1 MNSIAPGSFT
11 YNSLNLTKSLVL
23 SIFISVGCLS
33 VKAVYDIAN
42 FNIFPVWFVPGFS
55 LAVLGLNALGLYFVF
70 QVWKIT
76 DNRSHLLSGKRSA
89 VLWLLIPLS
98 FICTTSVHGFYP
110 FRSTGWDAFLWFGPV
125 MKINYAIA
133 FLGVV
138 ISTALAGLYIGSRT
152 KTAAVT
158 GLLVMALLT
167 LIPNDNCYNP
177 FNYWWIEKIGA
188 SPLMY
193 APNLYATLFVASG
206 LHGIRP
212 KSTVILTL
220 GICVG
225 SLILGLGH
233 QLGIIW

>member
-1 MNSIAPGSFT
+1 MNSIAPKSFSFNT
-11 YNSLNLTKSLVL
+11 INLTKTLFL
-23 SIFISVGCLS
+23 IIFISVCSLS
-33 VKAVYDIAN
+33 IKAIYDIVN
-42 FNIFPVWFVPGFS
+42 FNIFPGWFVPGFS
-55 LAVLGLNALGLYFVF
+55 LAVLVLNALCLYFVF
-70 QVWKIT
+70 QMWKIE
-76 DNRSHLLSGKRSA
+76 DHSRLLSGKQSA
-89 VLWLLIPLS
+89 FLWILIPLS

-110 FRSTGWDAFLWFGPV
+110 FRSDGWDAFLWFEPV

-138 ISTALAGLYIGSRT
+138 TSIALAGIYVFSRM
-152 KTAAVT
+152 KTTAVI

-188 SPLMY
+188 SSLMY
-193 APNLYATLFVASG
+193 APNMYATLFVTSG

-212 KSTVILTL
+212 KSAAFLTL

-225 SLILGLGH
+225 SLILGIGH
-233 QLGIIW
+233 RLGIIW